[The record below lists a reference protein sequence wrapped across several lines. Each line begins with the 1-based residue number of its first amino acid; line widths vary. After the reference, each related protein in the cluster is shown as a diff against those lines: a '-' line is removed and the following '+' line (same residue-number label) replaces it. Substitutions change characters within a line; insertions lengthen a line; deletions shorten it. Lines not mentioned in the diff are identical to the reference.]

1 MSQFSLEVKNIK
13 KLNMKFSEE
22 GLGIGHTFPIVIIIL
37 LLLFQAKNK
46 AQKTQEELLTFPLS
60 A

>member
-1 MSQFSLEVKNIK
+1 MKLNIKYEVKNIK

-37 LLLFQAKNK
+37 LLLLRGSDFAVERK
-46 AQKTQEELLTFPLS
+46 
-60 A
+60 